1 MKLKSDFKLTLAMI
15 LSICLFVTNFST
27 NIFLDVSAEDYVA
40 KVNENNYTSIESAV
54 NSIEDEGTVEVIA
67 NTSLD
72 KQITIDAGKNVT
84 IKGGDYTIE
93 LASSSTAFKIEKEG
107 SLTIDGNL
115 TFTTKDENTS
125 TRGFVN
131 CSGTFKFNN
140 GTIDMKNGNLGSG
153 SLINVTGP
161 EAEFILNNGII
172 KNVKNGGGVYVNNQA
187 SFIMND
193 GTISN
198 CSAYLYGGG
207 VLVEGQSKDSSAAFT
222 MNGGVIEKCQALYG
236 GGVCIRC
243 YSNDGKAEMIMNGGT
258 IRDNIAGDDKGY
270 QTGAGG
276 GIMIWDNI
284 DRQNVYSSEHIS
296 LIMKNGEI
304 SNNSVPNGMGGGV
317 ACCGGKFTM
326 EGGSI
331 NNNKASSSV
340 NGCGGGV
347 YIASSGVT
355 LNRGKIQNN
364 EAGLQGG
371 GVYCGSIPYIVKV
384 YNAVIK
390 ENRASI
396 IGGGVWACPTG
407 DVKVFITN
415 GVAVYDNTAEKA
427 GDDVASIK
435 NTNNEDYVLTL
446 SDRMLGGGQVLWY
459 LDGKLNTTQKDDKSD
474 NRLGVADESVQRYP
488 NTDPDPITN
497 INDATDSYVLKAV
510 ASDSA
515 KSLAM
520 STASLLITGNSAPRG
535 GGIGTNGGFIMGD
548 ENNDYSLIVK
558 KIWENTTDES
568 LKKELTVYLKINE
581 TELDSVKLNSNNNWT
596 ATFDDLPSPDSL
608 DNVSYAVVE
617 DPVPDNFVPSY
628 SKAEVDHD
636 TKTIEIDIMNTYSP
650 PLGNLT
656 ISKTVKGDVPNY
668 QKEFK
673 FRVTFTDEDGN
684 PIKQEFN
691 YTGSKEGT
699 IKNGGTI
706 TLKHDESITINDLPA
721 GTKYT
726 VTEVDIPD
734 GYTPDKPEQSGV
746 IVGNEEAVLKYINN
760 YKATPITYTP
770 KAIKTLIGAIP
781 SSEGTFS
788 FSIKEKAD
796 NPENGAVLP
805 EDATATVTGE
815 GTARFGAITFN
826 KAGEYK
832 FEIREIKGDEAG
844 YTYDES
850 LWTLTVKVADNDSHL
865 KVESYSYTKAG
876 GITNEDG
883 AAFTNRY
890 NVTKA
895 EYAPKVTKM
904 ITGTTPANNKSF
916 TFSITA
922 KPNNPSGAKLPENT
936 TATVTGA
943 GSTNFNAITFS
954 KAGTYNF
961 EIKETKGND
970 EGYTY
975 DESVWTLKVV
985 VTDENSQLKVSST
998 EYSKIGAQSA
1008 TEAVF
1013 TNIYTVKSTEYQPKV
1028 KKTVTGDPS
1037 KEKTFTFSITAK
1049 ADNPNGANLPTNT
1062 EAKVTG
1068 SGTANFGNINF
1079 TKAGTY
1085 NFEIKETQENEPGYS
1100 YDGSVWTLTVEVTD
1114 DNSQLKASSAE
1125 YSKSGAKSTEN
1136 AEFEN
1141 SYSITEVSYSP
1152 QVEKTVTGDTPSDK
1166 TFTFNIEASED
1177 NPNGA
1182 EMPEE
1187 KTATVKGAGSAN
1199 FGDITFTKAG
1209 TYTFKI
1215 SEAKG
1220 NDAGYTYDESVWTL
1234 KVVVEDTDSA
1244 LTVKSHTYEKADR
1257 TSSGER
1263 ALFTNTYSAEPTEYA
1278 PQAEKTVTGKTPS
1291 DETFTFIIKA
1301 SADNP
1306 ENGAV
1311 LPKETT
1317 ASVTGSGSTK
1327 FKAITFTKAGTYT
1340 FEISEEKGTAS
1351 GYTYD
1356 ESVWT
1361 LTVEVVDN
1369 ESKLE
1374 VQSHTYTKTDGTTN
1388 EEKSEFENIYKPTE
1402 PKTDPTT
1409 EPTTPTSP
1417 TDPTTPTEPTNTT
1430 NSTNPTEPTTKKLV
1444 KEKKKTT
1451 KSKKSKSTESKS
1463 SQNTNN
1469 PPYSKT
1475 KNPTNNNTNGGN
1487 NGNTPNAGSESERN
1501 LPLAFLVTF
1510 LLGLNTV
1517 YFSFRKR
1524 RLKGRKAK

>member
-1 MKLKSDFKLTLAMI
+1 MKLKSDFKLILVMF
-15 LSICLFVTNFST
+15 LSICLFITNSST
-27 NIFLDVSAEDYVA
+27 NIFLDASAEDYVA
-40 KVNENNYTSIESAV
+40 RVNGKDYISIESAV
-54 NSIEDEGTVEVIA
+54 DSINDEGTVEVIS
-67 NTSLD
+67 NTSL
-72 KQITIDAGKNVT
+72 KNAIKIEAGKNIT

-115 TFTTKDENTS
+115 TFTTKDENTKVQ
-125 TRGFVN
+125 GFAYCN
-131 CSGTFKFNN
+131 GSFKFNN

-161 EAEFILNNGII
+161 EAEFILNNGTI

-243 YSNDGKAEMIMNGGT
+243 YSNDGKAEMIIDGGT
-258 IRDNIAGDDKGY
+258 IRDNIARDDNGY

-276 GIMIWDNI
+276 GIMVWDNI
-284 DRQNVYSSEHIS
+284 DNQNVYSSEHIS

-371 GVYCGSIPYIVKV
+371 GVYCGSTPYIVKV

-435 NTNNEDYVLTL
+435 NTNNEDYFLTL

-459 LDGKLNTTQKDDKSD
+459 LDGKLNATQKDDKSE

-488 NTDPDPITN
+488 NTDSDPITN
-497 INDATDSYVLKAV
+497 INDATDSYVLKAA
-510 ASDSA
+510 ASDNA
-515 KSLAM
+515 KSLAI
-520 STASLLITGNSAPRG
+520 SAASLLITGNSAPRG

-558 KIWENTTDES
+558 KVWENTTKES

-628 SKAEVDHD
+628 SKAKVNND
-636 TKTIEIDIMNTYSP
+636 TRTIEINIMNTYSP
-650 PLGNLT
+650 PLGSLT

-673 FRVTFTDEDGN
+673 FRVTFTDENGN
-684 PIKQEFN
+684 PVEQEFN

-699 IKNGGTI
+699 IKSGGTI

-726 VTEVDIPD
+726 VTEIEIPD
-734 GYTPDKPEQSGV
+734 GYTPDKSEKSGV
-746 IVGNEEAVLKYINN
+746 IVGNEETGLEYINN
-760 YKATPITYTP
+760 YKVTPTTYTP
-770 KAIKTLIGAIP
+770 QVTKTLIGQIP
-781 SSEGTFS
+781 PSNKTFT
-788 FSIKEKAD
+788 FNITANED
-796 NPENGAVLP
+796 NP
-805 EDATATVTGE
+805 
-815 GTARFGAITFN
+815 
-826 KAGEYK
+826 
-832 FEIREIKGDEAG
+832 
-844 YTYDES
+844 
-850 LWTLTVKVADNDSHL
+850 
-865 KVESYSYTKAG
+865 
-876 GITNEDG
+876 DG
-883 AAFTNRY
+883 AEMSKDTA
-890 NVTKA
+890 A
-895 EYAPKVTKM
+895 E
-904 ITGTTPANNKSF
+904 
-916 TFSITA
+916 
-922 KPNNPSGAKLPENT
+922 
-936 TATVTGA
+936 VTGA

-975 DESVWTLKVV
+975 DESVWNLKVV
-985 VTDENSQLKVSST
+985 VRDENSQLKVSSA
-998 EYSKIGAQSA
+998 EYSKIGAQST
-1008 TEAVF
+1008 TEATF
-1013 TNIYTVKSTEYQPKV
+1013 TNIYNVKPTEYEPKV
-1028 KKTVTGDPS
+1028 KKTVIGDPS
-1037 KEKTFTFSITAK
+1037 SDKTFTFSITSK
-1049 ADNPNGANLPTNT
+1049 ADNPNGASLPTNT

-1068 SGTANFGNINF
+1068 SATASFENIIF
-1079 TKAGTY
+1079 TRAGTY
-1085 NFEIKETQENEPGYS
+1085 NFEIKEEQGNESGYS

-1114 DNSQLKASSAE
+1114 DNSQLKVSSAE
-1125 YSKSGAKSTEN
+1125 YSKAGAKSTEN

-1141 SYSITEVSYSP
+1141 SYSTTEVSYSP
-1152 QVEKTVTGDTPSDK
+1152 QVEKTVTGYTPSDK
-1166 TFTFNIEASED
+1166 EFIFNIEASED
-1177 NPNGA
+1177 NPSGA

-1187 KTATVKGAGSAN
+1187 KTATVKGAGSAS
-1199 FGDITFTKAG
+1199 FKDITFTKAG

-1215 SEAKG
+1215 SEEKG
-1220 NDAGYTYDESVWTL
+1220 DASGYTYDESVWTL
-1234 KVVVEDTDSA
+1234 RVVVEDVDSA
-1244 LTVKSHTYEKADR
+1244 LTVKSHTYEKEVG
-1257 TSSGER
+1257 TSSEER
-1263 ALFTNTYSAEPTEYA
+1263 ALFTNTYNTTPTEYA
-1278 PQAEKTVTGKTPS
+1278 PQAEKTVTGKTQS
-1291 DETFTFIIKA
+1291 DETFTFNIKA
-1301 SADNP
+1301 SADNSDGAEMP
-1306 ENGAV
+1306 ED
-1311 LPKETT
+1311 PT
-1317 ASVTGSGSTK
+1317 ATVTGEGTTSFGN
-1327 FKAITFTKAGTYT
+1327 ITFTKAGTYT
-1340 FEISEEKGTAS
+1340 FDISEEKGDAS

-1361 LTVEVVDN
+1361 LTVVVVDN

-1374 VQSHTYTKTDGTTN
+1374 VQSHTYTKTDGITN
-1388 EEKSEFENIYKPTE
+1388 EEKAEFENIYKPTE

-1409 EPTTPTSP
+1409 EPTSPTSP

-1430 NSTNPTEPTTKKLV
+1430 IPTNPTEPTTKKPV

-1451 KSKKSKSTESKS
+1451 KNKKSKSTESKS

-1475 KNPTNNNTNGGN
+1475 KNPKSNNNANGGN
-1487 NGNTPNAGSESERN
+1487 NGNTPNTGSEAQGK

-1517 YFSFRKR
+1517 YFSFKKR

>member
-1 MKLKSDFKLTLAMI
+1 MKLKSDFKLILAMF
-15 LSICLFVTNFST
+15 LSICLFITNSST
-27 NIFLDVSAEDYVA
+27 NIFLDASAEDYVA
-40 KVNENNYTSIESAV
+40 KVNGKDYTSIESAV

-67 NTSLD
+67 NTSLN
-72 KQITIDAGKNVT
+72 KQITIEAGKNIT
-84 IKGGDYTIE
+84 IKGRDYTIE

-107 SLTIDGNL
+107 SLTIDGDL
-115 TFTTKDENTS
+115 TFTTKDENTKVQ
-125 TRGFVN
+125 GFVN
-131 CSGTFKFNN
+131 CSGLFKFNN

-161 EAEFILNNGII
+161 EAEFILNNGTI
-172 KNVKNGGGVYVNNQA
+172 KNVNNGGGVYVNNQA

-258 IRDNIAGDDKGY
+258 IRDNIAKNDNDNDNNP
-270 QTGAGG
+270 GAGG
-276 GIMIWDNI
+276 GIMIWDNT
-284 DRQNVYSSEHIS
+284 DNQNVYSSEHIS

-371 GVYCGSIPYIVKV
+371 GVYCGSTPYIVKV

-459 LDGKLNTTQKDDKSD
+459 LDGKLNATQKDDKSD

-497 INDATDSYVLKAV
+497 INDATDSYVLKAA
-510 ASDSA
+510 ASDNA
-515 KSLAM
+515 KSLAI
-520 STASLLITGNSAPRG
+520 SAASLLITGNSAPRG

-558 KIWENTTDES
+558 KVWENTTDES

-617 DPVPDNFVPSY
+617 DPVPDNFVPTY
-628 SKAEVDHD
+628 SQAKVNND
-636 TKTIEIDIMNTYSP
+636 TRTIEINIMNTYSP
-650 PLGNLT
+650 PLGSLT

-673 FRVTFTDEDGN
+673 FRVTFTDENGN
-684 PIKQEFN
+684 PVEQEFN

-699 IKNGGTI
+699 IKSGGTI

-726 VTEVDIPD
+726 VTEIEIPD
-734 GYTPDKPEQSGV
+734 GYTPDKSEKSGV
-746 IVGNEEAVLKYINN
+746 IVGNEETGLEYINN
-760 YKATPITYTP
+760 YKATPTTYTP
-770 KAIKTLIGAIP
+770 QVTKTLIGQIP
-781 SSEGTFS
+781 PSNKTFT
-788 FSIKEKAD
+788 FNITANED
-796 NPENGAVLP
+796 NPNGAEMP
-805 EDATATVTGE
+805 KDTA
-815 GTARFGAITFN
+815 
-826 KAGEYK
+826 
-832 FEIREIKGDEAG
+832 
-844 YTYDES
+844 
-850 LWTLTVKVADNDSHL
+850 
-865 KVESYSYTKAG
+865 
-876 GITNEDG
+876 
-883 AAFTNRY
+883 
-890 NVTKA
+890 A
-895 EYAPKVTKM
+895 E
-904 ITGTTPANNKSF
+904 
-916 TFSITA
+916 
-922 KPNNPSGAKLPENT
+922 
-936 TATVTGA
+936 VTGA

-975 DESVWTLKVV
+975 DESVWNLKVV
-985 VTDENSQLKVSST
+985 VRDENSQLKVSSA
-998 EYSKIGAQSA
+998 EYSKIGAQST
-1008 TEAVF
+1008 TEATF
-1013 TNIYTVKSTEYQPKV
+1013 TNIYNVKPTEYEPKV
-1028 KKTVTGDPS
+1028 KKTVIGDPS
-1037 KEKTFTFSITAK
+1037 SDKTFTFSITSK
-1049 ADNPNGANLPTNT
+1049 ADNPNGASLPTNT

-1068 SGTANFGNINF
+1068 SATASFENIIF
-1079 TKAGTY
+1079 TRAGTY
-1085 NFEIKETQENEPGYS
+1085 NFEIKEEQGNESGYS

-1114 DNSQLKASSAE
+1114 DNSQLKVSKAE
-1125 YSKSGAKSTEN
+1125 YTKDGAQSSDG
-1136 AEFEN
+1136 ASFEN
-1141 SYSITEVSYSP
+1141 SYSTTEVSYSP
-1152 QVEKTVTGDTPSDK
+1152 QVEKTVTGDTPSNK
-1166 TFTFNIEASED
+1166 EFTFNIEASED
-1177 NPNGA
+1177 NPSGA
-1182 EMPEE
+1182 EMPADT
-1187 KTATVKGAGSAN
+1187 TATVKGAGSAN

-1215 SEAKG
+1215 SEEKG
-1220 NDAGYTYDESVWTL
+1220 DASGYTFDESVWTL
-1234 KVVVEDTDSA
+1234 KVVVEDVDSA
-1244 LTVKSHTYEKADR
+1244 LTIKSHTYTKDGG

-1263 ALFTNTYSAEPTEYA
+1263 VLFTNIYSAEPTEYA
-1278 PQAEKTVTGKTPS
+1278 PQVEKTVTGKTPS
-1291 DETFTFIIKA
+1291 DETFTFNIKA

-1306 ENGAV
+1306 SGAEM
-1311 LPKETT
+1311 PEDPT
-1317 ASVTGSGSTK
+1317 ATVKGAGSTK
-1327 FKAITFTKAGTYT
+1327 FNAITFTKAGTYT
-1340 FEISEEKGTAS
+1340 FEISEEKGDAS

-1361 LTVEVVDN
+1361 LTVVVVDN

-1374 VQSHTYTKTDGTTN
+1374 VQIHTYTKTDGITN
-1388 EEKSEFENIYKPTE
+1388 EEKAEFENIYKPTE

-1409 EPTTPTSP
+1409 EPTFPTSPTKP
-1417 TDPTTPTEPTNTT
+1417 TDPTTPIEPTNTT
-1430 NSTNPTEPTTKKLV
+1430 NPTKPTES
-1444 KEKKKTT
+1444 KKTT
-1451 KSKKSKSTESKS
+1451 TTKRTS
-1463 SQNTNN
+1463 SN

-1475 KNPTNNNTNGGN
+1475 KDPTSNNNANSGN
-1487 NGNTPNAGSESERN
+1487 NKNTPKTGSESERN

-1517 YFSFRKR
+1517 YFSFKKR